1 MEPSWNQVVVEE
13 ITDHFFHTEHFQPAK
28 NRDQRSCHEE
38 KQEKTAEKAFQLSAM
53 QNSNLFSFHLGSLGV
68 HVTNTVA
75 LAMTNVIDKLSG
87 KGQKH
92 HP

>member
-1 MEPSWNQVVVEE
+1 
-13 ITDHFFHTEHFQPAK
+13 
-28 NRDQRSCHEE
+28 
-38 KQEKTAEKAFQLSAM
+38 M

>member
-1 MEPSWNQVVVEE
+1 MEPSWNRVVVKE
-13 ITDHFFHTEHFQPAK
+13 ITDHFSIQNTSSLQKIEIKDHAMRK
-28 NRDQRSCHEE
+28 SR
-38 KQEKTAEKAFQLSAM
+38 KKTAEKAFQLSAM

>member
-13 ITDHFFHTEHFQPAK
+13 ITDHFSIQNTSSLQKIEIKDHAMRK
-28 NRDQRSCHEE
+28 SR
-38 KQEKTAEKAFQLSAM
+38 KKTAEKAFQLSAM